1 MPLTLP
7 HYTPLFLQKFWLT
20 HGARGPIH
28 RYDVYTTELSELT
41 LSKGLRRQT
50 ALAGVDV
57 GSLVGATRHSYEA
70 LCERFALLE
79 HQTEAILDS
88 IIANSV
94 SADSIPI
101 DRSQID
107 ILLKYFAFLRFRN
120 SPKYA
125 SVIQELRD
133 KTFVLKYD
141 NLEVYNDYSPHF
153 TWHPFFKSIHAFL
166 CSERRYIPPR
176 VVNSIQPAMNHF
188 EKFCWEILWG
198 GDVYIGLASSEQE
211 YILSECCFGTLD
223 EQFGAD
229 DGNDSFFCPITP
241 SLALYVIGSSR
252 DGWPAPGPMSIQV
265 DHESEIDIH
274 LRNAMILS
282 SLSLDPMPTSD
293 GAKLYFSS
301 LISITRS
308 ISSYEEFRCR
318 DLIQFI
324 DYSRLKQRCRQK
336 YLQATVT
343 KMLIVKGDIAVFD
356 LTDDVEFTGGDPVA
370 FGAFSDVWKGRWY
383 DRMERKE
390 RVVAIKFLRQ
400 AMVQSAKAKL
410 LRRLQAEVV
419 TWHHLYHRNVS
430 QLFGIVQSRTSIG
443 MVSGW
448 CKNGSIG
455 HYLRDV
461 NPGACRMLLLRQIAS
476 GVSYL
481 HSFNPPIVH
490 GDLKGGNI
498 LVDQLGQAII
508 TDFGLSKVM
517 SDLSDLVCSSFFAG
531 SMRWMAPELIEALAA
546 DEERIPQVTTASDVY
561 AFASV
566 CLEIMTGVPP
576 YPNRKN
582 DQAVMFDIIRK
593 VKPYW
598 GSPAGWSECLGT
610 AFGSL
615 MDRCWDEQ
623 PPGRPEMGE
632 VVGVLSACKSVTS

>member
-1 MPLTLP
+1 M
-7 HYTPLFLQKFWLT
+7 
-20 HGARGPIH
+20 
-28 RYDVYTTELSELT
+28 V
-41 LSKGLRRQT
+41 
-50 ALAGVDV
+50 
-57 GSLVGATRHSYEA
+57 
-70 LCERFALLE
+70 CERFALLE
-79 HQTEAILDS
+79 HQTETILDN
-88 IIANSV
+88 IINSSV
-94 SADSIPI
+94 SAESIPI
-101 DRSQID
+101 DRSHID
-107 ILLKYFAFLRFRN
+107 VLLTYFAFLRFRN

-125 SVIQELRD
+125 SVIEELRNR
-133 KTFVLKYD
+133 TFVLNYGS
-141 NLEVYNDYSPHF
+141 LEVYNDLFQHF
-153 TWHPFFKSIHAFL
+153 TWRPFFRSIHDFL
-166 CSERRYIPPR
+166 SSEQRYIPPR
-176 VVNSIQPAMNHF
+176 DVECIRPMINHL
-188 EKFCWEILWG
+188 EKFCWDILRG

-211 YILSECCFGTLD
+211 YILPECCFGTLD
-223 EQFGAD
+223 EQFGGND
-229 DGNDSFFCPITP
+229 VNDSFFCPIAP
-241 SLALYVIGSSR
+241 SLALYVIGSGR
-252 DGWPAPGPMSIQV
+252 DKWPAPGPTFIEV

-282 SLSLDPMPTSD
+282 SLSLDPTPTSE

-318 DLIQFI
+318 DSAQFI

-356 LTDDVEFTGGDPVA
+356 LTDDLEFIGSDPVA

-400 AMVQSAKAKL
+400 AMVQSVKDKL
-410 LRRLQAEVV
+410 LKRLQAEVV
-419 TWHHLYHRNVS
+419 TWHHLCHRNVS

-448 CKNGSIG
+448 CTNGSIG

-461 NPGACRMLLLRQIAS
+461 NPGACRMQLLRQIAS

-498 LVDQLGQAII
+498 LVDQRGQAII

-517 SDLSDLVCSSFFAG
+517 SDVSDLVCSSFFAG

-546 DEERIPQVTTASDVY
+546 DEELIPQVTTASDVY

-582 DQAVMFDIIRK
+582 DQAVMLDIIRK
-593 VKPYW
+593 VKPNW
-598 GSPAGWSECLGT
+598 GSPAGWSECLGKV
-610 AFGSL
+610 FGGL

-623 PPGRPEMGE
+623 PSARPEMGE
-632 VVGVLSACKSVTS
+632 VVSVLGACKSVTS